1 MPKPSVRMEVV
12 RPVFQVPCGWPR
24 GRRTGPAWAGTVPRP
39 RTSQQG
45 RYQWVYRDLSTNRPW
60 PRPGH
65 FLVPRAER
73 IRSCNVGVPRHPDA
87 GTAPRGS
94 WWLRQRS
101 NWRVATVAVG
111 GGGAGMRPRRAG
123 WRPGNGMGPA
133 SRSGVPAGSWPR
145 LRPIRQSRDPATAA
159 GTSCDASADA
169 VRSAAR
175 SRTGGIHPGTNAS
188 RILRTATVLSVHG
201 SDWARHVATPSRW
214 SRMNHCRCA

>member
-1 MPKPSVRMEVV
+1 MRGP
-12 RPVFQVPCGWPR
+12 GW
-24 GRRTGPAWAGTVPRP
+24 
-39 RTSQQG
+39 
-45 RYQWVYRDLSTNRPW
+45 LK
-60 PRPGH
+60 
-65 FLVPRAER
+65 
-73 IRSCNVGVPRHPDA
+73 
-87 GTAPRGS
+87 
-94 WWLRQRS
+94 QRS
-101 NWRVATVAVG
+101 NWRAATVAV
-111 GGGAGMRPRRAG
+111 GGAGMRPRRAG

-133 SRSGVPAGSWPR
+133 SRSGVPAGSGLR

-159 GTSCDASADA
+159 GRSCDASADA